1 MARVTTVNLID
12 DLSGGTADESVE
24 FGIGGTTYEIDL
36 SSTNAAKLRT
46 VLAPYIEKARKAG
59 RLTLS
64 ASSRRPATGSKM
76 SDNRSAADKAADKER
91 NGLIRTWAAEQGVKV
106 AERGRINADVIAAY
120 DAMNTP
126 EGDRLLAALRG
137 EGGDSDGL
145 GTGSTTPEE
154 QAPTRTAA
162 DMSDV
167 EVIAWAESEGRKIK
181 RNSKGDVT
189 PATLKG
195 LRADYDTATA

>member
-76 SDNRSAADKAADKER
+76 TQARPASDRER
-91 NGLIRTWAAEQGVKV
+91 NAAIRLWAQENGLQVGD
-106 AERGRINADVIAAY
+106 RGRIPTDVVTAY
-120 DAMNTP
+120 DKRDTP
-126 EGDRLLAALRG
+126 EGSGMLADLVGPNDPAPV
-137 EGGDSDGL
+137 ETQPDVKTGDQL
-145 GTGSTTPEE
+145 
-154 QAPTRTAA
+154 
-162 DMSDV
+162 SDV

-181 RNSKGDVT
+181 RNAKGDVT

-195 LRADYDTATA
+195 LRADYDKATA